1 LLLFLA
7 RVRASPSHACA
18 LLRVRAL
25 PPEEGPSMRLLIDT
39 TGMTFTVGSNFEPVT
54 DYETKQPKTD
64 RDTGA
69 PLAQVQLICFYAD
82 GQGRPRSE
90 ILTVKVPDPK
100 PVPAGSPVRVHELVA
115 NPWANNGRNGV
126 AYRAAVI
133 EPAAQ
138 AKAS

>member
-1 LLLFLA
+1 
-7 RVRASPSHACA
+7 
-18 LLRVRAL
+18 
-25 PPEEGPSMRLLIDT
+25 MRLLIDT
-39 TGMTFTVGSNFEPVT
+39 TGMTFTVGSEFEPVT
-54 DYETKQPKTD
+54 DFETKQPKTD
-64 RDTGA
+64 RETGA
-69 PLAQVQLICFYAD
+69 PLGQVQLICFFRD

-126 AYRAAVI
+126 AYRASAI
-133 EPAAQ
+133 EPAQAQ

>member
-1 LLLFLA
+1 
-7 RVRASPSHACA
+7 
-18 LLRVRAL
+18 
-25 PPEEGPSMRLLIDT
+25 MRLLIDT
-39 TGMTFTVGSNFEPVT
+39 TGMSFTVGSDFEPVT
-54 DYETKQPKTD
+54 DFETKQPKTD
-64 RDTGA
+64 RQTGA
-69 PLAQVQLICFYAD
+69 PLGQVQLICFYAD

-126 AYRAAVI
+126 AYRAAAI
-133 EPAAQ
+133 EPVSQTQ